1 MMRRLLAA
9 SVAVLFFALACAP
22 GRAVNIERVVSDK
35 GVTAWFVRDR
45 SVPLVALSFAFRRSG
60 TSTDPEGRGGLARM
74 VSGLLD
80 EGAGD
85 MDSQTFQRSV
95 EEIAARMGFSA
106 GRDEFGGR
114 LQTLSAERDRAF
126 ELLRLALTAPRFDA
140 EPVAR
145 VRRQILAAIRRGAEN
160 PRRIG
165 ARLWRETLFPGH
177 PYGRPGSGTAETVAA
192 ITAADLREFV
202 RARFTRDRLVVGVV
216 GDISPNELR
225 ERLDRVFGGLPDAA
239 PRPFGIARTAAAG
252 AGRTRVARKPNPQS
266 IMLLGHQGIARD
278 DPDWHAAVLVTHVL
292 GGGQASRLY
301 GEVRE
306 RRGLAYSVSAGLSA
320 SDGAALVSA
329 QLSTRNARA
338 SESLGIVRSEWQ
350 RIAEHGIT
358 EEELRDAKSYVQGS
372 FPLRL
377 DSGRRIA
384 GMLVGLQLARLGI
397 DYIGRRADLFE
408 GVTLND
414 ANRVARKLFRARDLT
429 VVVVGDPAGISEVP

>member
-9 SVAVLFFALACAP
+9 GIAVFLSALACAP
-22 GRAVNIERVVSDK
+22 GHAVNIERVVSDK
-35 GVTAWFVRDR
+35 GIVAWFVRDH

-60 TSTDPEGRGGLARM
+60 TFTDPVSKGGLAHM

-85 MDSQTFQRSV
+85 MDSQTFQRAV
-95 EEIAARMGFSA
+95 EETATRLGFSA

-126 ELLRLALTAPRFDA
+126 ELLRLAITTPRFDP

-192 ITAADLREFV
+192 ITATDLREFV
-202 RARFTRDRLVVGVV
+202 RSRFARDHLVVGVV
-216 GDISPNELR
+216 GDIPPNELR
-225 ERLDRVFGGLPDAA
+225 ERLDRVFGDLPAA
-239 PRPFGIARTAAAG
+239 ARRSLGVVRVAAAG
-252 AGRTRVARKPNPQS
+252 AGRTRVARRPNPQS
-266 IMLLGHQGIARD
+266 VMLLGHQGIARD
-278 DPDWHAAVLVTHVL
+278 DPDWYAAVLVTHVL
-292 GGGQASRLY
+292 GGGQVSRLY

-320 SDGAALVSA
+320 FDGAALVAA

-338 SESLGIVRSEWQ
+338 GESLEIVRSEWR

-358 EEELRDAKSYVQGS
+358 EEELRDAKSYVKGS
-372 FPLRL
+372 FPLQL
-377 DSGRRIA
+377 VSGRRIA

-429 VVVVGDPAGISEVP
+429 VVVVGDPAGIAEPQ